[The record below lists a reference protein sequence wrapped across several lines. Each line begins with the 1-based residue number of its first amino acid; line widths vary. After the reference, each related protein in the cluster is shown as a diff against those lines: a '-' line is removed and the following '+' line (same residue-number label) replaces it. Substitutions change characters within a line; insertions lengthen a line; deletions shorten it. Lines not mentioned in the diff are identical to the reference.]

1 MASAPGF
8 WSREGQS
15 KTLKELS
22 SLKEKKDEWN
32 KLGGLYQEI
41 VTLGELLREEE
52 DKDLNKEMETKLL
65 LLERKIG
72 KLEIESLLRG
82 KMTML
87 TLLYL
92 FILEPEELIPVIG
105 RRFYLECTWAGRK
118 KRVIKEDWLN
128 ISQVKKQ
135 E

>member
-65 LLERKIG
+65 LLERKTG
-72 KLEIESLLRG
+72 KL
-82 KMTML
+82 
-87 TLLYL
+87 
-92 FILEPEELIPVIG
+92 
-105 RRFYLECTWAGRK
+105 
-118 KRVIKEDWLN
+118 
-128 ISQVKKQ
+128 
-135 E
+135 